1 MGLPRLSV
9 LQPDNASAEQLSQAI
24 VLTQT
29 LKKIEEAQE
38 AGETDTVEL
47 LEVALEVLLE
57 AMTPIE
63 AYKRLRPIFSPF
75 LNKTPSS
82 SVL

>member
-38 AGETDTVEL
+38 AAETDTVEL

-57 AMTPIE
+57 AMTQIE
-63 AYKRLRPIFSPF
+63 A
-75 LNKTPSS
+75 
-82 SVL
+82 